1 MDKRGIILLIGLFLA
16 PFVSAEIFVGQ
27 LNDVY
32 NIGDEIGAELTL
44 VPSLPSEDLL
54 VNLNCGNFSENIYNN
69 YHPLGAGEE
78 GSVSVQ
84 RRLSSSLLGNL
95 TGTCYL
101 LINYG
106 TEIESTEA
114 FSISKEINLELELE
128 FDKYN
133 PGSEIILQGSAEK
146 ESGTLVE
153 GFLEISI
160 DAIEISEV
168 KSFSNGEFSISL
180 IVPEDAKSGEHNM
193 SIEVYELGSNG
204 ERTNEATLFEFVEVS
219 PILTDLEIIFNSEN
233 ILPGED
239 FVYFVNTYDQAGD
252 IMNSDI
258 SLIVYEPGD
267 FVFSKK
273 LIKPDNEQK
282 MKFALNST
290 QGYWKIEGSAG
301 ELTKTK
307 LFYLEEIEEI
317 QTSLI
322 NTTLI
327 VNNIGNVR
335 YVGPLEISIGSSVE
349 VKQLDL
355 DIGGTKKFNLYAP
368 EGSYLI
374 RINDGNNASVLGN
387 TFLTG
392 NAIRVSDS
400 SGRLLQI
407 VSKPSTWFLI
417 VLFFISLFGL
427 VQGRKYIFWK
437 RKKENVK
444 TNEKE
449 DNKNSGEVMHGK
461 REKASVIV
469 LKINSALDSKEASS
483 VVKNSLKIAKEAG
496 AKIYAD
502 GKYKIVLLSP
512 TLTKKEDNE
521 SSAVKVAKRMEENLK
536 EHNKKFKG
544 HVFFGIGVNSG
555 EIISESG
562 NDGFKFASVG
572 NVITSTKRIAQNS
585 EGEVLLSEQIRRKVI
600 ETIKTEKIEGKDFWK
615 IARITEREKHK
626 DFLRKFLERGK

>member
-27 LNDVY
+27 LNEVY
-32 NIGDEIGAELTL
+32 NIGDEIDADLTL

-133 PGSEIILQGSAEK
+133 PGNEIILQGSAEK

-160 DAIEISEV
+160 GAIEISEV

-180 IVPEDAKSGEHNM
+180 VVPEDAKSGKHNM
-193 SIEVYELGSNG
+193 SVKVYELDSEGG
-204 ERTNEATLFEFVEVS
+204 TTNEASLLEFIEVS

-233 ILPGED
+233 ILPGEE
-239 FVYFVNTYDQAGD
+239 FRYSVNTYDQAED

-258 SLIVYEPGD
+258 SLVVYGPED
-267 FVFSKK
+267 FVFLKK
-273 LIKPDNEQK
+273 LIKPDSEQK
-282 MKFALNST
+282 INFVLNST
-290 QGYWKIEGSAG
+290 QGYWKIEASAG
-301 ELTKTK
+301 DLTKTK
-307 LFYLEEIEEI
+307 LFYLEEVAEI

-327 VNNIGNVR
+327 VTNIGNVE
-335 YVGPLEISIGSSVE
+335 YSGPLEISIGSSVE
-349 VKQLDL
+349 VKQIELK
-355 DIGGTKKFNLYAP
+355 IGETKKFNLYAP

-392 NAIRVSDS
+392 NVIRVSDS
-400 SGRLLQI
+400 DGKLLKI
-407 VSKPSTWFLI
+407 ISKPSTWFLI

-437 RKKENVK
+437 KKKENVK
-444 TNEKE
+444 TNLKE

-461 REKASVIV
+461 RERASVIV
-469 LKINSALDSKEASS
+469 LKINSELDSKEASS
-483 VVKNSLKIAKEAG
+483 VVKNSLKIAKGAG

-555 EIISESG
+555 EIISEIG

-626 DFLRKFLERGK
+626 DFLRRFIERGK